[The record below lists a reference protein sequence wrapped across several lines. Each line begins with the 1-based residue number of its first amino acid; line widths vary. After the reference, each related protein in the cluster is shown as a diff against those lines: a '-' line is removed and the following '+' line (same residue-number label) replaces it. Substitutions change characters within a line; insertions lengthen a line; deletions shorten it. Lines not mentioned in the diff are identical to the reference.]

1 MPELEAFRQVDEKY
15 VSVEAELMEWS
26 PKFDLVALSN
36 IQGEVVLHRLTW
48 QKVWSLPAQNE
59 ETKVKAMAWRPDGKV
74 LAVGYSSGQVVLCYI
89 ENAEVLHTIEVGSQ
103 VTSLSWVCHAA
114 PKCGASTLSDPYL
127 QDNTATYLPKLHPL
141 NKSYGSLSKGKS
153 EDNVE
158 DKKKLQSQKQLNV
171 LVIGSCSQ
179 EVQLY
184 IYGVFPVA
192 KVTVGE
198 EISSES
204 VEIVN
209 AVLSEDLT
217 SLLVVLKQSSSGDQE
232 FTLHTFDTHLLTSH
246 DNELKLL
253 AQKYGQIATF
263 IQYLDATVQQMQ
275 EAWEDILLEMDSKLY
290 TFAKQKQASGAG
302 TVSNDFLELLL
313 FGVPSPELRTFLL
326 CELTDK
332 GVKKLGHSIGTSYSN
347 IQKLVVKHLQ
357 TVSQAI
363 LYQLG
368 EMKGMAQCYEKF
380 GVLGVDPDRLH
391 KALMTTGSFVLKTSE
406 LQQVIDGSIKNFKA
420 FFKWLYVV
428 ILRLSDEK
436 PPAELSEMTQHD
448 VNFVADFLRDNF
460 AQFTEREEEE
470 SIEDLRATSP
480 TDKKPGFKLEKVG
493 QYLKKERLSC
503 PPDISNNPW
512 VQFTRASPSLK
523 DSKVLYPVES
533 NKSLLQLQES
543 LEQDTYAMLHK
554 PALTIGKSVQC
565 VSSLYL
571 FSTCPREDH
580 SRHVTPKFS
589 QFTSGSLHLMFTLFL
604 SECQPSDRLHV
615 LFQPTDA
622 HSVDGGVK
630 IVSVRFSSLPRPEL
644 LNCSSESNSERSDAL
659 RVLDVA
665 YYDEGHMTC
674 LLVEDNADQT
684 PALVKL
690 ALGPLVTG
698 PCTQVTATVD
708 VNNCT
713 DIPVVDVCDMEDV
726 QYRWLPNMKA
736 HSFAVSGT
744 RHTATVLF
752 SSRRRVRIFLMDAD
766 QDDDDDEDDVDGD
779 ITADQSTINQS
790 ACSSKNST
798 QSEMQMLVDGSDL
811 GVEGEDKENS
821 SRRTSNGEQAT

>member
-1 MPELEAFRQVDEKY
+1 M
-15 VSVEAELMEWS
+15 
-26 PKFDLVALSN
+26 
-36 IQGEVVLHRLTW
+36 
-48 QKVWSLPAQNE
+48 
-59 ETKVKAMAWRPDGKV
+59 
-74 LAVGYSSGQVVLCYI
+74 
-89 ENAEVLHTIEVGSQ
+89 
-103 VTSLSWVCHAA
+103 LSWSCLA
-114 PKCGASTLSDPYL
+114 P
-127 QDNTATYLPKLHPL
+127 
-141 NKSYGSLSKGKS
+141 
-153 EDNVE
+153 
-158 DKKKLQSQKQLNV
+158 
-171 LVIGSCSQ
+171 
-179 EVQLY
+179 
-184 IYGVFPVA
+184 
-192 KVTVGE
+192 
-198 EISSES
+198 
-204 VEIVN
+204 
-209 AVLSEDLT
+209 
-217 SLLVVLKQSSSGDQE
+217 
-232 FTLHTFDTHLLTSH
+232 
-246 DNELKLL
+246 
-253 AQKYGQIATF
+253 
-263 IQYLDATVQQMQ
+263 
-275 EAWEDILLEMDSKLY
+275 
-290 TFAKQKQASGAG
+290 
-302 TVSNDFLELLL
+302 
-313 FGVPSPELRTFLL
+313 
-326 CELTDK
+326 
-332 GVKKLGHSIGTSYSN
+332 
-347 IQKLVVKHLQ
+347 
-357 TVSQAI
+357 
-363 LYQLG
+363 
-368 EMKGMAQCYEKF
+368 
-380 GVLGVDPDRLH
+380 
-391 KALMTTGSFVLKTSE
+391 
-406 LQQVIDGSIKNFKA
+406 
-420 FFKWLYVV
+420 
-428 ILRLSDEK
+428 
-436 PPAELSEMTQHD
+436 
-448 VNFVADFLRDNF
+448 
-460 AQFTEREEEE
+460 REEEE